1 MSNLLQHPQFGEIR
15 TRKKGD
21 DFLFCAKD
29 VADALEIVWKG
40 SQTLGYL
47 DEDEKEVRKVYT
59 AGGYQEMAFITESGL
74 YALILRSNKPMAKK
88 IRRWVTGEVLPAL
101 RKYGVYSTDPRI
113 MQKAEEKAE
122 RAKIKLMLAEVA
134 SQLSRT
140 DLKLVAKQCH
150 TTEWQVERVL
160 KGEVKDTYMLQLL
173 YARATG
179 NKLLT
184 EQFYTAKGAETLLQ
198 RLIELK

>member
-15 TRKKGD
+15 IRKERD
-21 DFLFCAKD
+21 NYFFCIKD
-29 VADALEIVWKG
+29 VCEILEHTNPSIAI
-40 SQTLGYL
+40 QIL
-47 DEDEKEVRKVYT
+47 DEDERVKKSLGRQGE
-59 AGGYQEMAFITESGL
+59 AWFCTESGL

-88 IRRWVTGEVLPAL
+88 FRRWVTGEVLPAL

-173 YARATG
+173 YTRATG